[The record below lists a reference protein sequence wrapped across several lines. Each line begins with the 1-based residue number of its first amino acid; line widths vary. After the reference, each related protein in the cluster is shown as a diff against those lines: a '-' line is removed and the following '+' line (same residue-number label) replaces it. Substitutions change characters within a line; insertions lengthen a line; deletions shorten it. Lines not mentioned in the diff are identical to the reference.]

1 MKSMTASAH
10 LSHDFEKGQIHW
22 DIRAV
27 NQRFLELNFRLPE
40 AARALEM
47 PLREACKKVLQRGKL
62 DIGLRYELHQ
72 NQQGY
77 MIDKLQLQQLSQAI
91 NQIQLTLPEATQIN
105 PLDLLNW
112 PGLLANSQASLTD
125 YQTEI
130 LTSFNLALE
139 QLNQARERE
148 GAQLAEMLNQR
159 CQAIRQQLADLNP
172 LLPEILAQHQAKL
185 RARVAEVSEQFDE
198 TRLTM
203 EFAILAQKADITEEI
218 DRLHTH
224 LDEVERVIT
233 QPDAIGRRLDFLMQE
248 LNREANT
255 LGSKSIDVRSTQTSV
270 ELKVLIEQMREQVQ
284 NIE

>member
-10 LSHDFEKGQIHW
+10 LSHNFDAGQIHW

-47 PLREACKKVLQRGKL
+47 PLREACKKSLQRGKL

-72 NQQGY
+72 NEQGY
-77 MIDKLQLQQLSQAI
+77 VIDNLQLQQLSQAI
-91 NQIQLTLPEATQIN
+91 NQIQLALPEATQIN

-112 PGLLANSQASLTD
+112 PGLLANPQANLTD

-130 LTSFNLALE
+130 LTSFHQALE
-139 QLNQARERE
+139 QLNQVRERE

-159 CQAIRQQLADLNP
+159 CQAIRQQLAELKP
-172 LLPEILAQHQAKL
+172 LMPEILAIQQAKL
-185 RARVAEVSEQFDE
+185 TARIAEMTASLDE
-198 TRLTM
+198 SRLATELAM
-203 EFAILAQKADITEEI
+203 LAQKTDITEEI
-218 DRLHTH
+218 DRLYTH
-224 LDEVERVIT
+224 LDEVERVIQQT
-233 QPDAIGRRLDFLMQE
+233 GAIGRRLDFLMQE

-255 LGSKSIDVRSTQTSV
+255 LGSKSIDIRTTQTSV